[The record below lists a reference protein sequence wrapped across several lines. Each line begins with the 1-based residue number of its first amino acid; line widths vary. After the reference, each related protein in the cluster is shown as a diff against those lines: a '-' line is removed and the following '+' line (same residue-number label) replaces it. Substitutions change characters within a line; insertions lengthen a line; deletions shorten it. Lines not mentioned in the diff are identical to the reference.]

1 VVVSES
7 LAGRKWPGRDPL
19 GELIT
24 IRDEALTVVGISGN
38 ARSLAMRDPEAVEL
52 YRLAREADF
61 TGLAVVARTAGP
73 TADQAPTFSA
83 VADGVDPNIKP
94 QVQLLKDLFN
104 QSVGDMTNGALAVS
118 ALGVIAL
125 SVACLGVLGLVAYSV
140 AQRTKEIGVRLA
152 LGAEP
157 RHILKSLTGQFLGT
171 VIGGMVIGVLG
182 AAGLAQLLR
191 RELYGLSPIDPI
203 AYIGAIVLFF
213 VAIGLAALWPA
224 RRALRVNPLNALRC
238 D

>member
-1 VVVSES
+1 VS
-7 LAGRKWPGRDPL
+7 
-19 GELIT
+19 
-24 IRDEALTVVGISGN
+24 V
-38 ARSLAMRDPEAVEL
+38 
-52 YRLAREADF
+52 
-61 TGLAVVARTAGP
+61 
-73 TADQAPTFSA
+73 
-83 VADGVDPNIKP
+83 
-94 QVQLLKDLFN
+94 
-104 QSVGDMTNGALAVS
+104 
-118 ALGVIAL
+118 LGVIAL

-157 RHILKSLTGQFLGT
+157 RHILMSLTGQFLGT

-182 AAGLAQLLR
+182 AVGLAQLLR

-203 AYIGAIVLFF
+203 AYIGAIVLLL
-213 VAIGLAALWPA
+213 VAVGLAALWPA